1 MISKFSEKI
10 RVAPHYVVEPIV
22 CAAEYPVQRRQ
33 GLQESAAAL
42 VSGLLV
48 WALFFTY

>member
-1 MISKFSEKI
+1 MISKYSEKTSI
-10 RVAPHYVVEPIV
+10 TPRYVVEPIV

-42 VSGLLV
+42 ISGLLV